1 VQAVLRSGVAFTMLR
16 VKGLNEHPGGKFPAG
31 SPGCSYDLV
40 LVMSDPCKGFVKAC
54 KGWTM
59 VDS

>member
-1 VQAVLRSGVAFTMLR
+1 MQAVLRSGVAFTMLR